1 MSTVLVPLAEGFEEI
16 EAVTVI
22 DLLRRAG
29 INVVT
34 ASLTQRHQVTGS
46 RQVVLAA
53 DSLIDDVKEATFD
66 MIVLPG
72 GQPGTNNLNSDA
84 RIATLLQNQLN
95 ANKYIAAI
103 CAAPLV
109 LANAKILNQHRATC
123 YPGVLKQEDWP
134 EISLMDQT
142 VVIDDRI
149 ITSKGPGTAMDFAL
163 SIIEILTT
171 QQTRNQVENDLVRT

>member
-1 MSTVLVPLAEGFEEI
+1 MSTVLIPLAEGFEEI

-46 RQVVLAA
+46 RQIVLTA
-53 DSLIDDVKEATFD
+53 DSLLDEVVEATFD

-72 GQPGTNNLNSDA
+72 GQPGTNNLKQDA
-84 RIATLLQNQLN
+84 RISALLQKQRNTNQ
-95 ANKYIAAI
+95 YIAAI

-123 YPGVLKQEDWP
+123 YPGAINQEDWP
-134 EISLMDQT
+134 EIALTDET
-142 VVIDDRI
+142 VVVDDRI

-163 SIIEILTT
+163 VIIEVLVN
-171 QQTRNQVENDLVRT
+171 QQTRQRVEDDLVRN

>member
-1 MSTVLVPLAEGFEEI
+1 MSL
-16 EAVTVI
+16 
-22 DLLRRAG
+22 D
-29 INVVT
+29 VT
-34 ASLTQRHQVTGS
+34 APDTVQR
-46 RQVVLAA
+46 
-53 DSLIDDVKEATFD
+53 
-66 MIVLPG
+66 
-72 GQPGTNNLNSDA
+72 LNSQCCGALDRYRSDA

-134 EISLMDQT
+134 EISLIDQT

-163 SIIEILTT
+163 TLIEVLTNH
-171 QQTRNQVENDLVRT
+171 QTRHTVEQDLVRK